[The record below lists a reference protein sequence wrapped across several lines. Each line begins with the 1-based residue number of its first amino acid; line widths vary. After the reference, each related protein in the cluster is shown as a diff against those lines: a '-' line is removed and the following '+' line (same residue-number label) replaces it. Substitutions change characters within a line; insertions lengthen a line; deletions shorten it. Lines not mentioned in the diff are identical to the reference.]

1 MNTSNGIWVPSY
13 YRRRH
18 PFLWLR
24 GATGPRHIDWITGV
38 MLAVLVLGLVA
49 HARLQQRDGNS
60 ATVLATPA
68 TTATQLSTDEL
79 PSGGAPSMR

>member
-18 PFLWLR
+18 PFLWMR
-24 GATGPRHIDWITGV
+24 GAAGPRHIDWITGV

-49 HARLQQRDGNS
+49 HARLQQRHGD
-60 ATVLATPA
+60 ADTALATPA
-68 TTATQLSTDEL
+68 TTATQLATDDP
-79 PSGGAPSMR
+79 PSGATPSMR

>member
-18 PFLWLR
+18 PLLWMR
-24 GATGPRHIDWITGV
+24 GAAGPRHIDWIAGV

-49 HARLQQRDGNS
+49 HARLQQRQGNS
-60 ATVLATPA
+60 AAVHATPA
-68 TTATQLSTDEL
+68 TTATQLSTDDP
-79 PSGGAPSMR
+79 PSGGGPSTR

>member
-18 PFLWLR
+18 PLLWMR
-24 GATGPRHIDWITGV
+24 GAAGPRHIDWIAGV

-49 HARLQQRDGNS
+49 HARLQQRQGNS
-60 ATVLATPA
+60 AAVLATPA
-68 TTATQLSTDEL
+68 TTATQLSTDDP
-79 PSGGAPSMR
+79 PSGGAPSTR

>member
-18 PFLWLR
+18 PFLWMR
-24 GATGPRHIDWITGV
+24 GATGPRHIDWIAGV

-49 HARLQQRDGNS
+49 HARLQQRNGNS
-60 ATVLATPA
+60 AAALATPA
-68 TTATQLSTDEL
+68 TTTTQLSTDDP
-79 PSGGAPSMR
+79 PSGGAASMR

>member
-18 PFLWLR
+18 PFLWMR
-24 GATGPRHIDWITGV
+24 GATGPRHIDWIAGV

-49 HARLQQRDGNS
+49 HARLQRRHEDS
-60 ATVLATPA
+60 AAELATPA
-68 TTATQLSTDEL
+68 TTATQLSAEDP
-79 PSGGAPSMR
+79 PSGGAASIR